1 MGLKK
6 REVKYDYLRTLAVFA
21 IIMVHAIPAE
31 TANSKQWLFSAA
43 LTPVL
48 LAFVGIYFMLSG
60 LFLLQS
66 GTENIIEFYW
76 KRFCTILIPFACY
89 SGIYYWYYNIYL
101 SLEPIPWY
109 EHVAAFFCALFTET
123 IPMAPHLWFMYVIMA
138 LYLCAPFLARMFH
151 AMTDRELKIFL
162 VLILLVQGICTYLPA
177 FGFEVGPG
185 LDYMIFKGWL
195 IYFVL
200 GYICKRLYRS
210 FSYLPFAG
218 LGAAG
223 FAVTLFQKCVT
234 PSFTPGIHDM
244 ALSMIAMA
252 VSIFLFFEF
261 LGDLRVPVLMKIAG
275 FISRYSYSVYLIH
288 YLVLGQIVKGVAEK
302 TFLQHYYVPRI
313 LFETVLT
320 FIISLAAA
328 VLFDETLVKLLKK
341 SAGAVLNCGAGRK
354 RRNEHGS
361 DKQL

>member
-31 TANSKQWLFSAA
+31 TVNSKQWLFSAA

-66 GTENIIEFYW
+66 GTENIKEFYW
-76 KRFCTILIPFACY
+76 KRFCTIFIPFACY
-89 SGIYYWYYNIYL
+89 SGIYYWYYNSYL
-101 SLEPIPWY
+101 SLEPVPWY
-109 EHVAAFFCALFTET
+109 EQVANFFHALFTET

-151 AMTDRELKIFL
+151 AMTDRELKVFL
-162 VLILLVQGICTYLPA
+162 GLILLIQGVRTYLPA

-185 LDYMIFKGWL
+185 LDDMIFKGWL

-210 FSYLPFAG
+210 ISYLPFAI

-223 FAVTLFQKCVT
+223 FGVTMFQKCVT

-244 ALSMIAMA
+244 ALTMIAMS
-252 VSIFLFFEF
+252 VSIFLFFEL
-261 LGDLRVPVLMKIAG
+261 LGDVKIPVFMNIAG
-275 FISRYSYSVYLIH
+275 LISRYSYSVYLIH
-288 YLVLGQIVKGVAEK
+288 YLVLGQIVNEVTEK
-302 TFLQHYYVPRI
+302 TVFRHYYVPGI
-313 LFETVLT
+313 LFKTGLT

-328 VLFDETLVKLLKK
+328 VLFDETVIKVLKK
-341 SAGAVLNCGAGRK
+341 LAEAVWNRRTKRK
-354 RRNEHGS
+354 RRYENGS
-361 DKQL
+361 ENQL

>member
-1 MGLKK
+1 MGHKK
-6 REVKYDYLRTLAVFA
+6 REIKYDYLRTLAVFA

-31 TANSKQWLFSAA
+31 SLNSKQWLFSAA

-66 GTENIIEFYW
+66 GTENIKEFYW
-76 KRFCTILIPFACY
+76 KRFCSIFIPFACY
-89 SGIYYWYYNIYL
+89 CGIYYWYYNIYL
-101 SLEPIPWY
+101 SLESVPWY
-109 EHVAAFFCALFTET
+109 EHVAAFFRALFTET

-200 GYICKRLYRS
+200 GYSCKRLYS
-210 FSYLPFAG
+210 GFKYFPFAV
-218 LGAAG
+218 LGIAG

-244 ALSMIAMA
+244 AFSMIAMA

-261 LGDLRVPVLMKIAG
+261 QGDVRVHLLTKMAG
-275 FISRYSYSVYLIH
+275 FVSRYSYSVYLIH
-288 YLVLGQIVKGVAEK
+288 YLVLGQIVKGAVDK
-302 TFLQHYYVPRI
+302 TLIQHYYVPRI

-328 VLFDETLVKLLKK
+328 VIFDETLVKLLKK
-341 SAGAVLNCGAGRK
+341 SAGVVWNIGIRRK

-361 DKQL
+361 EKQL